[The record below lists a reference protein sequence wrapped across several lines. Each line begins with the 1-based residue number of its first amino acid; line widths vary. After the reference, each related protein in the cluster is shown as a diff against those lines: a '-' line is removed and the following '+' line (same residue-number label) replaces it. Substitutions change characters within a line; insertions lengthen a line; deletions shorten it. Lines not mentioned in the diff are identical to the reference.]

1 VTAITARLRSRPDHT
16 CAGRTIVANS
26 ADIARPMG
34 CAMNTPSGEPPF
46 LAFML
51 ILALAWLVAFVV
63 VLLTVW

>member
-1 VTAITARLRSRPDHT
+1 
-16 CAGRTIVANS
+16 
-26 ADIARPMG
+26 MG